1 MFRTNCL
8 ALFPL
13 FFCLLATE
21 ASAQQNVVIVLDDSG
36 SMESTIRS
44 SPSLRKMAAAKSAIG
59 TVLQQLPDDANVGL
73 VVLNRPQN
81 PWVIP
86 FGPLDKS
93 QVVEQVNDVR
103 ASGSTPLGQHMK
115 VAADALLEAR
125 LEQFYGTYKLL
136 IITDGEA
143 GDAYLVEQYLPE
155 IQARGIVVDVIGV
168 DMPGEHSLATRANS
182 YRKADDP
189 DSLQQAISSV
199 LAETTSDDGDAAE
212 SDFELLEGFPTELAS
227 AAINALATPSNL
239 PIGGAP
245 AAASNPG
252 IANPPMASGSRPMN
266 TGGGAKQGNGP
277 SLIVILAF
285 LLIPVIIA
293 GRAISKVSSR

>member
-1 MFRTNCL
+1 MSRTNCL

-13 FFCLLATE
+13 LFCLLATE

-36 SMESTIRS
+36 SMEATIRN
-44 SPSLRKMAAAKSAIG
+44 SPSLQKMAAAKSAIG

-93 QVVEQVNDVR
+93 QVVQQVNNVR

-125 LEQFYGTYKLL
+125 LKQFYGTYKLL

-168 DMPGEHSLATRANS
+168 DMPGEHSLAKRADS

-199 LAETTSDDGDAAE
+199 LAETASDDGDAAD
-212 SDFELLEGFPTELAS
+212 SDFELLEGFPTELAA
-227 AAINALATPSNL
+227 AAIRELSTPSNL

-245 AAASNPG
+245 AASSNPRA
-252 IANPPMASGSRPMN
+252 ANPPIASGSSPMN
-266 TGGGAKQGNGP
+266 TGADQGGGP
-277 SLIVILAF
+277 SLIFILAF
-285 LLIPVIIA
+285 LLIPVIIV